1 MRGFSLLTKFAMITA
16 ILFITL
22 GLSVRHT
29 VHSFIEERT
38 FSDASSRVE
47 FLSEMSIG
55 PSLSESGSDLSL
67 GLNEKTALSIAAH
80 VKQMSKTQET
90 ESVSIWNRSLRTVYS
105 DDASLTG
112 KAVAPTTALETAL
125 AGASSHM
132 VERDP
137 NGADVLTVYIPVQM
151 DRDVAAEGVLGIG
164 LDADPL
170 VASVNSDTQRLYL
183 ILLGALGLLY
193 LILIRLVSAASKK
206 LQRQANDN
214 EYQALHDSLTGLP
227 NRILFRDRV
236 SQAALAAARDRAI
249 GGVMLMDLDRFKDV
263 NDTLG
268 HHNGD
273 IMLKQ
278 AAARVQGALRT
289 SDTVARLGGDEFA
302 VLLHGLK
309 ESTDALAVA
318 EKVRSALRQPFLL
331 EGLKVEIDA
340 SIGIAFFPAHG
351 NDVDT
356 LIKRADVAMYNAKSS
371 GGGYEIYE
379 AERDEYSPTRLSLV
393 SELRAAIENKDLVL
407 HYQPKI
413 DMTSE
418 RVIGV
423 EALVRWKHQVRGVIP
438 PEDFI
443 AIAEHTGLIEPLTLF
458 VLEECIRTCHQWQ
471 QDGLSLTVAANL
483 SARNLQDPELPNKI
497 WAILAKWGVPPSRLE
512 VEITERTIMIDGGQA
527 TEVLRRLN
535 SMGVKVAIDDFGTGH
550 SSLSNLKRLPV
561 DILKI
566 DKSFV
571 SHMADNEDDLVIVKS
586 TIDLAH
592 NLGLQVVAEGVENQK
607 IWDHL
612 AALGCDSAQGFHR
625 GRPMDSKEVPW
636 MVGMIQV
643 PSSAL

>member
-22 GLSVRHT
+22 GVSVRHT
-29 VHSFIEERT
+29 IHSFIEERT
-38 FSDASSRVE
+38 FATAAERAE
-47 FLSEMSIG
+47 FIARMSIDPTPG
-55 PSLSESGSDLSL
+55 PSTIAYGLSDKIAEDIASAMKDNSTSESVQSV
-67 GLNEKTALSIAAH
+67 TVWTRAL
-80 VKQMSKTQET
+80 E
-90 ESVSIWNRSLRTVYS
+90 TVYS
-105 DDASLTG
+105 DDPSLQGTTAS
-112 KAVAPTTALETAL
+112 PTTAFDAAL
-125 AGASSHM
+125 SGTPSSM
-132 VERDP
+132 VQKRGDGDEI
-137 NGADVLTVYIPVQM
+137 LTVYLPLNM
-151 DRDVAAEGVLGIG
+151 DADVAPEGVMGMDM
-164 LDADPL
+164 DAGPL
-170 VASVNSDTQRLYL
+170 TGAVNAETQRLYL

-193 LILIRLVSAASKK
+193 IVLIRLVSAASKK
-206 LQRQANDN
+206 LQRQATEN

-236 SQAALAAARDRAI
+236 SQALLASQRDKSM

-268 HHNGD
+268 HHAGD
-273 IMLKQ
+273 YLLKQ
-278 AAARVQGALRT
+278 AARRLQGALRT

-302 VLLHGLK
+302 VLLHGLT
-309 ESTDALAVA
+309 STGDAVA
-318 EKVRSALRQPFLL
+318 VADKIRTALRQPFLL

-340 SIGIAFFPAHG
+340 SIGLAFFPNHG
-351 NDVDT
+351 HDVDT
-356 LIKRADVAMYNAKSS
+356 LMKRADVAMYNAKAS

-379 AERDEYSPTRLSLV
+379 ADRDEYSPTRLSLV
-393 SELRAAIENKDLVL
+393 AELRAAIENSDLVL

-413 DMTSE
+413 DMATE
-418 RVIGV
+418 QVIGV
-423 EALVRWKHQVRGVIP
+423 EALVRWKHPVRGVIP

-443 AIAEHTGLIEPLTLF
+443 SIAEHTGLIEPLTLF
-458 VLEECIRTCHQWQ
+458 VLEECVKTCYNWQ

-512 VEITERTIMIDGGQA
+512 VEITESTIMIDGGQA

-535 SMGVKVAIDDFGTGH
+535 AMGVKVAIDDFGTGH

-571 SHMADNEDDLVIVKS
+571 RHMADNEDDLVIVKS

-592 NLGLQVVAEGVENQK
+592 NLGLQVVAEGVENEE
-607 IWDHL
+607 IWNHL

-625 GRPMDSKEVPW
+625 GRPMQPQEVPW
-636 MVGMIQV
+636 MVGLLQV
-643 PSSAL
+643 PSAL